1 MFSADDYY
9 AWRKHPV
16 TEQFMES
23 AVESINSMVESLV
36 LTAGDDPKLDARRRG
51 EIAGLKWLF
60 DWVPTVEAPVDV
72 DIDTEVDEDGTTSTG
87 SSDSD

>member
-1 MFSADDYY
+1 MSFSADDYY

-23 AVESINSMVESLV
+23 VVEYMNVTMESLV
-36 LTAGDDPKLDARRRG
+36 LTAGDDSKVDSRKRG

-60 DWVPTVEAPVDV
+60 DWVPTVEAPEVN
-72 DIDTEVDEDGTTSTG
+72 IATEVDDDGTSSEG
-87 SSDSD
+87 SSGSY